1 MQLFRESFADASVPS
16 RLQREGIRYK
26 HLQCANPLISELLF
40 RITDAY
46 TRNICI
52 VQIRMDGQQH
62 YPTRPSLGLTPHFIA
77 PKIPMNQS

>member
-16 RLQREGIRYK
+16 RLQREGIMHK

-46 TRNICI
+46 THNICI
-52 VQIRMDGQQH
+52 RNADG
-62 YPTRPSLGLTPHFIA
+62 RPHSPFYR
-77 PKIPMNQS
+77 S